1 MGKHSRV
8 DESPVFVIG
17 EKQYDLSQSK
27 EGGIL
32 IELGEDG
39 RSEELHRIT
48 GELILTKEDSRVI
61 AFDPTDALIDV
72 DGLDLRIGSAADAEN
87 LADVLFTVAN
97 LHFSRSSQRVRG
109 GQVLLDLSW
118 LEYARHKRI
127 KGGGL
132 AVIVISDLDALIG
145 IAGFDVV
152 RKFLEATT
160 IAYTSGIHKF
170 IGVRPGVQKV
180 LRRIDGGN
188 LLTPIAE
195 LA

>member
-1 MGKHSRV
+1 MGKHSRIE
-8 DESPVFVIG
+8 ESPAFVIAG
-17 EKQYDLSQSK
+17 KQYDLSQSRDS
-27 EGGIL
+27 GFL
-32 IELGEDG
+32 FDLGEDG
-39 RSEELHRIT
+39 RSSELQRITEELV
-48 GELILTKEDSRVI
+48 LTKEDSRII
-61 AFDPTDALIDV
+61 AFDPTDTLIDIS
-72 DGLDLRIGSAADAEN
+72 GLDLRVGSAADGDN
-87 LADVLFTVAN
+87 FADVLFTVAN
-97 LHFSRSSQRVRG
+97 LHFTRSSQRVRG

-132 AVIVISDLDALIG
+132 AVIVISDLDALID

>member
-1 MGKHSRV
+1 MGKHSRIE
-8 DESPVFVIG
+8 ESPAFVIAG
-17 EKQYDLSQSK
+17 KQYDLSQSRDS
-27 EGGIL
+27 GFL
-32 IELGEDG
+32 FDLGEDG
-39 RSEELHRIT
+39 RSSELQRITEELV
-48 GELILTKEDSRVI
+48 LTKEDSRII
-61 AFDPTDALIDV
+61 AFDPTDTLIDIS
-72 DGLDLRIGSAADAEN
+72 GLDLRIGSAADGDS

-97 LHFSRSSQRVRG
+97 LHFTRSSQRVRG

-118 LEYARHKRI
+118 LEYAHHKRI

-132 AVIVISDLDALIG
+132 AVIVISDLDALID